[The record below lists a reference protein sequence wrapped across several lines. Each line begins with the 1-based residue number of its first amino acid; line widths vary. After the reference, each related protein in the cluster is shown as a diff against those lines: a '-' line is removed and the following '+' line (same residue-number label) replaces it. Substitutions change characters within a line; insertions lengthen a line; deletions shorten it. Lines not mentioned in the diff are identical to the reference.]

1 MLSSKVEAQMAT
13 RIFIVEDDKDLAA
26 ALAAVLEDW
35 DFEVGVCRDFRNVL
49 DELVRFRPDLCLL
62 DLRLPAFDGYFWC
75 RKIRD
80 TSQVPIM
87 ILSARKEAMN
97 QVRALEL
104 GADDFIEKPF
114 DTEVLL
120 AKIRALLRRSYRY
133 IDEAD
138 RLQYNEAVL
147 DTKGATVNHD
157 GQSLDLSLN
166 ELKILTALF
175 QEQGNYVSRDDL
187 CDLLWGDSAFVDD
200 NTLSVNLSRLRKK
213 LSEIGLDDF
222 IQSRKGLGYRLN
234 GEGR

>member
-1 MLSSKVEAQMAT
+1 MAT
-13 RIFIVEDDKDLAA
+13 RIFIVEDDKDLAE
-26 ALAAVLEDW
+26 ALAAVLEGW
-35 DFEVGVCRDFRNVL
+35 DFEVGICRDFRNVL
-49 DELVRFRPDLCLL
+49 EELAAFRPDLCLL
-62 DLRLPAFDGYFWC
+62 DLRLPAFDGYHWC

-97 QVRALEL
+97 QVRVLEL

-133 IDEAD
+133 LDETD
-138 RLQYNEAVL
+138 RLAFNDVVL
-147 DTKGATVNHD
+147 DTKEATVNYGD
-157 GQSLDLSLN
+157 RSLDLSLN

-175 QEQGNYVSRDDL
+175 REQGNYVSRDDL
-187 CDLLWGDSAFVDD
+187 SELLWGESAFVDD

-213 LSEIGLDDF
+213 LSGIGLEDF
-222 IQSRKGLGYRLN
+222 IESRKGLGYRLG
-234 GEGR
+234 GER